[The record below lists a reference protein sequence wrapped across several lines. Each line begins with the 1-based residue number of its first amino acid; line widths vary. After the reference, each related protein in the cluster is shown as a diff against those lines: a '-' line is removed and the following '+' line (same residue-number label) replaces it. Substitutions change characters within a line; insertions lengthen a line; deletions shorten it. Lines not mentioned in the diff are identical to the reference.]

1 MVDGR
6 AELQRIILQYEKQ
19 RAEAIRTKQEA
30 EVVLPFVR
38 AALEEL
44 DAAMGNSED
53 KSRMERVHSQVES
66 ARGPQAVKPDP
77 TPSSAPAAAKPVA
90 SPFGNEDILQG
101 NRTASIASLLDE
113 GTAKVS

>member
-6 AELQRIILQYEKQ
+6 AELQKIILQYEKQ

-53 KSRMERVHSQVES
+53 ESRMERVHSQVES
-66 ARGPQAVKPDP
+66 ARGPQAVKPNP
-77 TPSSAPAAAKPVA
+77 TPTDAEPSA
-90 SPFGNEDILQG
+90 SPFGSEDILQG
-101 NRTASIASLLDE
+101 NRAASIASLLDE